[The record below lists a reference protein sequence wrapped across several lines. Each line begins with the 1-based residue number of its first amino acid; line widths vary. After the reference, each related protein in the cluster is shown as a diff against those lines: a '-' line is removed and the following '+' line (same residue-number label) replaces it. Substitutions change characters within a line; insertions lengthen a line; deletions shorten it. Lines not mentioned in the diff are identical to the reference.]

1 MKNLKET
8 KLTPI
13 ESALQGQ
20 CKNGEELVQAFY
32 SVEEHRG
39 QWLASA
45 IMFGLWASVM
55 KAEIGHGKF
64 LPWLRD
70 IFKKFKGYKLTTRC
84 QFDEKNITT
93 ARLYMSMARKLLS
106 QIEEPHLNSEIG
118 LKVHEICA
126 LNEIPKEKLPEIFKD
141 KKRTIEIVSK
151 LVEGYSLR
159 ALNTALTEANRE
171 VLDEGEKEE
180 KKSNTQVSNSGFGNG
195 PLKKPDDPQMLLWED
210 WTNEFDRIDELI
222 KSEHASYL
230 DAEHWFS
237 IEEKLTEQLT
247 EIKKI
252 TAEIKKQQSK

>member
-1 MKNLKET
+1 MKTPENT
-8 KLTPI
+8 SLTAV

-20 CKNGEELVQAFY
+20 CKGGAELAKAFY

-39 QWLASA
+39 QWLTSA

-70 IFKKFKGYKLTTRC
+70 VFKKFKGSKCATCCT
-84 QFDEKNITT
+84 FDEEKIRT
-93 ARLYMSMARKLLS
+93 AQFYMSMARKLLY

-118 LKVHEICA
+118 AKVNEICLA
-126 LNEIPKEKLPEIFKD
+126 NKITKEALPEIFQD
-141 KKRTIEIVSK
+141 KKKTIEVISK

-159 ALNTALTEANRE
+159 SLNAALTEANRE
-171 VLDEGEKEE
+171 VLDEEEAAEKS
-180 KKSNTQVSNSGFGNG
+180 KSKTPISGFGSG
-195 PLKKPDDPQMLLWED
+195 SGKGKEEDDPQMLLWED
-210 WTNEFDRIDELI
+210 WTNEFERIDELI

-230 DAEHWFS
+230 DAQHWFS
-237 IEEKLTEQLT
+237 IEAKLTSQLT

-252 TAEIKKQQSK
+252 TAAIRKNG

>member
-1 MKNLKET
+1 MKTPENT
-8 KLTPI
+8 SLTAV

-20 CKNGEELVQAFY
+20 CKGGAELAKAFY

-70 IFKKFKGYKLTTRC
+70 AFLKFKGGKCLTRET
-84 QFDEKNITT
+84 FDEESIKT
-93 ARLYMSMARKLLS
+93 AQRYMSMARKLLS

-171 VLDEGEKEE
+171 VLDEEEAAEKS
-180 KKSNTQVSNSGFGNG
+180 KSKTPLSGFGSG
-195 PLKKPDDPQMLLWED
+195 SGKGKEEDDPQMLLWED
-210 WTNEFDRIDELI
+210 WTNEFERIDELI

-230 DAEHWFS
+230 DAQHWFS
-237 IEEKLTEQLT
+237 IEAKLTSQLT

-252 TAEIKKQQSK
+252 TAAIRKNG